1 MATPQAAWTRA
12 VLTLCLLGV
21 LDREG
26 PSYGYAL
33 LGRLH
38 EAGLDAVKPATLYPA
53 LTRLAEEGAVD
64 VRWTAGEQGP
74 GRKYYGLT
82 DEGRRR
88 LAEQRAA
95 WTAFHGTVTRLA
107 GEGGGEGPAAEPGPG
122 PGEEPEGDEA

>member
-1 MATPQAAWTRA
+1 MPQAAWARA

-21 LDREG
+21 LDAEG

-38 EAGLDAVKPATLYPA
+38 AAGLDAVKPATLYPA

-64 VRWTAGEQGP
+64 VRWQAGEQGP
-74 GRKYYGLT
+74 GRKYYALT
-82 DEGRRR
+82 AEGRHR

-95 WTAFHGTVTRLA
+95 WAEFHATVTELA
-107 GEGGGEGPAAEPGPG
+107 GAAKETEAQAEEEGEGT
-122 PGEEPEGDEA
+122 